1 MEKMKVN
8 IETYSYNGKF
18 NEYVLCP
25 ANAIEESFYRKPNDV
40 IVRFLTSDGFIVKP
54 DFIATWNNKDNYF
67 EDELEKECQNRYGMS
82 YEEVRRLWNS
92 RLHYV
97 DDYWHLIKLI
107 KL

>member
-18 NEYVLCP
+18 NEYVFCP
-25 ANAIEESFYRKPNDV
+25 SNAIECEFYRKHKDV
-40 IVRFLTSDGFIVKP
+40 VAHFLTSDGILVRP
-54 DFIATWNNKDNYF
+54 EFIATWNNKDNLF
-67 EDELEKECQNRYGMS
+67 EDELDKECQNRYGMS
-82 YEEVRRLWNS
+82 FEEVKSLWYNRL
-92 RLHYV
+92 RFV